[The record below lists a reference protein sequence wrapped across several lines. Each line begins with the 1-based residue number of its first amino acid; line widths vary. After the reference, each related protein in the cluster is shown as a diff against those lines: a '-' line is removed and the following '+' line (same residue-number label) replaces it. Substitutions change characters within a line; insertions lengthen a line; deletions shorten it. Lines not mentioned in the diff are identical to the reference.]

1 MPAIA
6 FLFAGRFD
14 RLRTGTPR
22 SYTRLTH
29 LIAGT
34 KNFCSGTRMARSYK
48 MLNCVFEDIHFALCP
63 CAAATNSSLSIIASA
78 SGSAQPS
85 SRQMS
90 RPSLQA
96 PKRFTRSASS

>member
-1 MPAIA
+1 MRVPKQKFFVPANKK
-6 FLFAGRFD
+6 
-14 RLRTGTPR
+14 T
-22 SYTRLTH
+22 
-29 LIAGT
+29 IAG
-34 KNFCSGTRMARSYK
+34 MARSYK
-48 MLNCVFEDIHFALCP
+48 RIAHLFAELARSYKILNCVFEDIHFALCP

-85 SRQMS
+85 SSQMS

>member
-1 MPAIA
+1 MRVPEQKFYVPANKK
-6 FLFAGRFD
+6 
-14 RLRTGTPR
+14 T
-22 SYTRLTH
+22 
-29 LIAGT
+29 IAG
-34 KNFCSGTRMARSYK
+34 MARSYK
-48 MLNCVFEDIHFALCP
+48 RIAHLFAEMARSYKIVCVFQDNHFALRP